1 LAYFPLAG
9 PLREHFGKGVRAV
22 VCGSYL
28 AYFRPLPD
36 KGRILRVLHGA
47 QDAAA
52 IADRGGFDA

>member
-1 LAYFPLAG
+1 
-9 PLREHFGKGVRAV
+9 VRAV

-28 AYFRPLPD
+28 AYYRPLPD
-36 KGRILRVLHGA
+36 KGRILSVLHGA